1 MPNVHYLAMI
11 NKGQLRFFFSV
22 ILHGSFHRHWEH
34 RMAWLGF
41 GCYWSC
47 ELLAKGWQW
56 VWKKAFFLCLCLKY
70 ATVICYEHAD
80 AHFLCPCCDC
90 VCMEKRSRFLLFFTV
105 IHVCWTRERERA
117 CIDGMVSARI
127 WHAGK
132 AKLSRNISERCI
144 ILYHRGG
151 TALLL
156 IQSLWK
162 IYIYNC
168 IY

>member
-1 MPNVHYLAMI
+1 MM
-11 NKGQLRFFFSV
+11 NKGQLR
-22 ILHGSFHRHWEH
+22 
-34 RMAWLGF
+34 
-41 GCYWSC
+41 Y
-47 ELLAKGWQW
+47 
-56 VWKKAFFLCLCLKY
+56 FFLSFCVVAFIDIGNIEWHGLAL
-70 ATVICYEHAD
+70 AVIEVVSYLQRVDSGSERKPSFSACVWNMRLSSAMNMPMRIFCAHAVI
-80 AHFLCPCCDC
+80 ACVWRRGLVFCC
-90 VCMEKRSRFLLFFTV
+90 FLLWYM
-105 IHVCWTRERERA
+105 CAEQGRERERA

>member
-1 MPNVHYLAMI
+1 MKNAKCALPCNDEQGPATI
-11 NKGQLRFFFSV
+11 FFSV
-22 ILHGSFHRHWEH
+22 ILRGSFHRHWEH

-105 IHVCWTRERERA
+105 IHVCWTRERERESLHWRNGERTYLTCGKGEA
-117 CIDGMVSARI
+117 FSEYFWTMHNFVPQRRNGSAFDT
-127 WHAGK
+127 
-132 AKLSRNISERCI
+132 KLVKN
-144 ILYHRGG
+144 
-151 TALLL
+151 
-156 IQSLWK
+156 
-162 IYIYNC
+162 IYI
-168 IY
+168 